1 MQPHKCYVG
10 FNTLITLYLYRTKKL
25 ISPMAFHFVIFIILL
40 FSFLLLQHNT
50 SSCIEMLLCKIKEF
64 IFYLPNFCF
73 LHLQKKR
80 IKVLCKKLQLFK
92 DLLQRGKS
100 DIATLCVNKTWNY
113 MSKIGL
119 ERLTYAGSFW
129 VQDGNNVATFM
140 ANITLGCIRNW
151 QFSYA

>member
-10 FNTLITLYLYRTKKL
+10 FNTLSTLYLYRTKKL

-80 IKVLCKKLQLFK
+80 IKVLCKKIATIQGSFAE
-92 DLLQRGKS
+92 GKS
-100 DIATLCVNKTWNY
+100 DIVDILRVNKTRNY
-113 MSKIGL
+113 MSKFGL
-119 ERLTYAGSFW
+119 ERLTYAGSF
-129 VQDGNNVATFM
+129 
-140 ANITLGCIRNW
+140 
-151 QFSYA
+151 